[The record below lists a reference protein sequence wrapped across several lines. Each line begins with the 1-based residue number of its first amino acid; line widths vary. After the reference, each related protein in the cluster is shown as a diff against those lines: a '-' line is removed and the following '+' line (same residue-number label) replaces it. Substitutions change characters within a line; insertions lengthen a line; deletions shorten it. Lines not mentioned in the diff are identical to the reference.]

1 MPAASTTNLDNPLK
15 PRYKIALLTITG
27 LLVVTRLGIAEQAD
41 FSAALERA
49 KRATI
54 GVLEE
59 TQDQRTPDRPGKIT
73 IRGTGFHL
81 RDGYLVTARHA
92 VERNGSMGKIIPTQI
107 RVMTTDLNELP
118 AALVGDNA
126 YVDVVVYRVPDQ
138 YRSALTAATGFAAVE
153 GTAGDEVFTVGY
165 PLGWGPTM
173 AFGRLGNTN
182 TFLQTV
188 DARLLQADLSV
199 CSGNSGGALYNAA
212 GNVIGLMH
220 AIIQT
225 EKDPQEAHCSR
236 MAFAIP
242 APLAQRIVQAALDGK
257 PLAFSRLGIHMT
269 TVKDGTKWRVAV
281 RDAVEPA
288 KSAGVQ
294 KTDIVVAIDETD
306 IADAAQLKN
315 YLIERTTPG
324 QQVKLRVRRGDVE
337 LTFPITLA
345 GG

>member
-1 MPAASTTNLDNPLK
+1 MPAG
-15 PRYKIALLTITG
+15 PRIDLTAWWIHPSRVALFSSVG
-27 LLVVTRLGIAEQAD
+27 LLAASMAMAQPPDLSVALDRARQA
-41 FSAALERA
+41 
-49 KRATI
+49 TV

-59 TQDQRTPDRPGKIT
+59 TQDQRTPDRPGKIA

-92 VERNGSMGKIIPTQI
+92 VERNGSTGKVISSQI
-107 RVMTTDLNELP
+107 RIMTTDLNELP
-118 AALVGDNA
+118 ATLVGDNA
-126 YVDVVVYRVPDQ
+126 YADVVVYRVPDP
-138 YRSALTAATGFAAVE
+138 YRASLRTATGFAANE
-153 GTAGDEVFTVGY
+153 GKAGDEVFTVGY

-199 CSGNSGGALYNAA
+199 CSGNSGGALYNTA
-212 GNVIGLMH
+212 GEVIGLMH

-225 EKDPQEAHCSR
+225 EKDQQEAHCSR
-236 MAFAIP
+236 MAFAVP

-257 PLAFSRLGIHMT
+257 PLSFSRLGIHMT

-281 RDAVEPA
+281 REAVEPA

-294 KTDIVVAIDETD
+294 KTDIVVAIDEAE

-315 YLIERTTPG
+315 YLIERTVPG

>member
-1 MPAASTTNLDNPLK
+1 MPAGSRIDLTAWWTHPS
-15 PRYKIALLTITG
+15 RIALFSSIGVL
-27 LLVVTRLGIAEQAD
+27 AAASMAMAQPAD
-41 FSAALERA
+41 LSAALDRA
-49 KRATI
+49 RQATV

-59 TQDQRTPDRPGKIT
+59 TQDQRTPDRPGKIA

-92 VERNGSMGKIIPTQI
+92 VERNGSTGKVISSQI
-107 RVMTTDLNELP
+107 RIMTTDLNELP
-118 AALVGDNA
+118 ATLVGDNA
-126 YVDVVVYRVPDQ
+126 YADVVVYRVPDP
-138 YRSALTAATGFAAVE
+138 YRASLRAATDFAANE
-153 GTAGDEVFTVGY
+153 GKAGDEVFTVGY

-199 CSGNSGGALYNAA
+199 CSGNSGGALYNTA
-212 GNVIGLMH
+212 GEVVGLMH

-225 EKDPQEAHCSR
+225 EKEHQEAHCSR
-236 MAFAIP
+236 MAFAVP
-242 APLAQRIVQAALDGK
+242 APLAQRIVQAVLDGK
-257 PLAFSRLGIHMT
+257 PLSFSRLGIHMT

-281 RDAVEPA
+281 REAVEPA

-294 KTDIVVAIDETD
+294 KTDIVVAIDETE

-315 YLIERTTPG
+315 YLIERTVPG

>member
-1 MPAASTTNLDNPLK
+1 MPAASNFALNPLL
-15 PRYKIALLTITG
+15 PSRHGHALLLSAAI
-27 LLVVTRLGIAEQAD
+27 LAVPLMIHAEPID
-41 FSAALERA
+41 FSTALDRA

-59 TQDQRTPDRPGKIT
+59 TQDQRTPDKPGKIT

-92 VERNGSMGKIIPTQI
+92 VERNGAMGKIIPPQI
-107 RVMTTDLNELP
+107 RVMTTDLQELP
-118 AALVGDNA
+118 ATLVGDNA
-126 YVDVVVYRVPDQ
+126 YVDVVVYRVPDR
-138 YRSALTAATGFAAVE
+138 YRATLTAATGFAAAE
-153 GTAGDEVFTVGY
+153 GKPGDEVFTVGY
-165 PLGWGPTM
+165 PMGWGPTM

-188 DARLLQADLSV
+188 DTRLLQADLSV
-199 CSGNSGGALYNAA
+199 CSGNSGGALYNSA
-212 GNVIGLMH
+212 GEVVGLMH

-236 MAFAIP
+236 MAFAVP

-257 PLAFSRLGIHMT
+257 PLSFSRLGIHMT
-269 TVKDGTKWRVAV
+269 SVKDGTKWRVAV
-281 RDAVEPA
+281 REAVEPA

-294 KTDIVVAIDETD
+294 KTDIVMAIDDTE

-315 YLIERTTPG
+315 YLIERTVPG
-324 QQVKLRVRRGDVE
+324 QQVKLRIKRGEVE
-337 LTFPITLA
+337 LTFPVTLT